1 MKLELLSIAMALTGA
16 LAVMSHGSRG
26 FGGSWGGGMV
36 VSRRNAE
43 TAAANG
49 AETPT
54 VAELSALV
62 QALLG
67 GAREGMSL
75 DAMGA
80 AAVSIQLA
88 ADQIVDAQ
96 GGEGMTES

>member
-1 MKLELLSIAMALTGA
+1 
-16 LAVMSHGSRG
+16 
-26 FGGSWGGGMV
+26 MV

-67 GAREGMSL
+67 GAREG
-75 DAMGA
+75 
-80 AAVSIQLA
+80 Q
-88 ADQIVDAQ
+88 
-96 GGEGMTES
+96 